1 MTHQPETHH
10 RGTVWLGGVL
20 RLGLGLAL
28 AFGLAACDK
37 AKSSSPTKAADKAGG
52 GQEGPPKV
60 TVVSP
65 EPSTGGDVIMGTLVA
80 NRQITITPQAG
91 GRILKLHA
99 KLGDFVKEGAPLVT
113 LDPKDANL
121 GMYRASASV
130 GVAKAALQLAQTGQ
144 ANAWNEH
151 NRFKKLYE
159 NKTIPE
165 ATFTKI
171 KTAWLMAKAQVN
183 LAKQQVQLAN
193 AGAAGAFKNRKDTVT
208 RAPFGGIVTRVM
220 LHKGDMVRSMP
231 PSHVM
236 LFADVTPVVVEASV
250 GEMQLTK
257 LPKDGQRVKLVFP
270 GLGNKV
276 MTPQMGRILPTLNP
290 VTRAATLRIEL
301 PNADRSL
308 QMGLSVEIH
317 LDASSGQQLTLPAAA
332 LKKDSAG
339 AVVFRVKKDGLLEKV
354 SVSLGAKS
362 GSRVVVKNGVSKSD
376 RIVADASRPGLAV
389 GLRITAIS
397 IQ

>member
-1 MTHQPETHH
+1 MTHGPAKLH
-10 RGTVWLGGVL
+10 RGSVWLGGIL
-20 RLGLGLAL
+20 SLAL
-28 AFGLAACDK
+28 ALGSGACNK
-37 AKSSSPTKAADKAGG
+37 AKSSAPANTSGKAGG
-52 GQEGPPKV
+52 DREGPPKV

-80 NRQITITPQAG
+80 NRQITVTPQAG
-91 GRILKLHA
+91 GRIQKLHA
-99 KLGDFVKEGAPLVT
+99 KLGDYVKEGDPLVT

-130 GVAKAALQLAQTGQ
+130 AVAKAAVALAQTGL
-144 ANAWNEH
+144 ANAWNEYK
-151 NRFKKLYE
+151 RFKKLYE

-165 ATFTKI
+165 ATFTRI

-236 LFADVTPVVVEASV
+236 LFADVTPVIVEASV
-250 GEMQLTK
+250 GELQLHK
-257 LPKDGQRVKLVFP
+257 LPKSGQRVKLVFP

-276 MTPQMGRILPTLNP
+276 MTPNMGRVLPALNAI
-290 VTRAATLRIEL
+290 TRAATLRIEL

-317 LDASSGQQLTLPAAA
+317 LDASSGQQLTLPSAA
-332 LKKDSAG
+332 LKKDGTG

-362 GSRVVVKNGVSKSD
+362 GSRVVVKSGVSKSD

-389 GLRITAIS
+389 GQRVTAVS
-397 IQ
+397 AQ